1 MFLPPNYSGLL
12 LVILL
17 VFMIGG
23 LLYVKRNNLEFLY
36 NKTTWSLIVIGFIL
50 IFISGQMWNQIRGP
64 PLVHRNQQTG
74 QIVSST
80 HTHIEFL

>member
-1 MFLPPNYSGLL
+1 LKIIVLSLEFKILP
-12 LVILL
+12 IL
-17 VFMIGG
+17 
-23 LLYVKRNNLEFLY
+23 NNLEFLY

-74 QIVSST
+74 QIVSTNYNSN
-80 HTHIEFL
+80 

>member
-1 MFLPPNYSGLL
+1 
-12 LVILL
+12 
-17 VFMIGG
+17 MIGG

-74 QIVSST
+74 QIVSSKHT
-80 HTHIEFL
+80 HTHILNFFNLK